1 LDVLHDGPVPEGL
14 SLEELSEVRADF
26 IADCDWAVLEKAK
39 NAFQKRDIVFRKCHE
54 YDEVVLWNSFELFDQ
69 LHIIQLLDGFAQTR
83 DNFQHLSVIFIDD
96 YLGRVSIESLPQW
109 LEKRESVSKKQLVLG
124 QLGWKAFTAQ
134 TPELM
139 FELAQQ
145 DTSVLPFLQ
154 SGLLRLFEEFPA
166 EGCGLTRTEH
176 CILDKARAESPS

>member
-1 LDVLHDGPVPEGL
+1 M
-14 SLEELSEVRADF
+14 
-26 IADCDWAVLEKAK
+26 
-39 NAFQKRDIVFRKCHE
+39 
-54 YDEVVLWNSFELFDQ
+54 
-69 LHIIQLLDGFAQTR
+69 
-83 DNFQHLSVIFIDD
+83 SVIFIDD
-96 YLGRVSIESLPQW
+96 FLGSVPIESLPQW
-109 LEKRESVSKKQLVLG
+109 LEKRELVSKKQLVLG

-166 EGCGLTRTEH
+166 EGCGLTRTEY
-176 CILDKARAESPS
+176 CILDKVRGGVSQLVRLFSAVQAEEPVHFIGDRSF